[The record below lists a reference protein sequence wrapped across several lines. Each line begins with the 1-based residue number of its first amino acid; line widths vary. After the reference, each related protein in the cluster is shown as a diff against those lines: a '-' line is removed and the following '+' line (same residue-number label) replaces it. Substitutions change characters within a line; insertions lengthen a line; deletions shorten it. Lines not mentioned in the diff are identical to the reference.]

1 MWGDAP
7 GLPVGH
13 AGGVTQPSSRGAVS
27 PVIPAVGILAVVAV
41 LFGYWDLAVLLPMAW
56 LLADPPP

>member
-1 MWGDAP
+1 M
-7 GLPVGH
+7 
-13 AGGVTQPSSRGAVS
+13 S

-41 LFGYWDLAVLLPMAW
+41 LFGHWDLAVLLPMAW